1 MSKKIDDGPAVTRST
16 FIDTNSGQATP
27 EPVASEELKATIAE
41 TRAAQAAELRE
52 EIEGLRQQVAELIEA
67 NGTLRAEAEAEP
79 YCRDIQVDAAV
90 SEDDNATVV
99 HVDTGSTTGL
109 LRIYLNDGLIW
120 DGDPETEENRVGRT
134 VDTDGNDLEA
144 DVTEPSAEEAAERDF
159 CDLVRQHL
167 HTHGMG
173 PQAILR
179 AVEGYGHVERAA
191 YIASLD
197 SIADSMQ
204 LNTDNLRD
212 LAQRSRVA
220 EHLVNGG

>member
-16 FIDTNSGQATP
+16 FIDANSGQATP

-67 NGTLRAEAEAEP
+67 NGTLRAEAET

-120 DGDPETEENRVGRT
+120 DGNPETEENRVGRT
-134 VDTDGNDLEA
+134 VDTDGNDIEA
-144 DVTEPSAEEAAERDF
+144 AVTEPSAEEAAEHDF
-159 CDLVRQHL
+159 FALVRQHL

-179 AVEGYGHVERAA
+179 AVEGRGHVERAA

-220 EHLVNGG
+220 ERLVNGG

>member
-16 FIDTNSGQATP
+16 FIDANSGQATP

-41 TRAAQAAELRE
+41 TRAALNAELRE
-52 EIEGLRQQVAELIEA
+52 ENVSLRSELTDMTEKYASISHVISSA
-67 NGTLRAEAEAEP
+67 NTRAFDAEAEATEL
-79 YCRDIQVDAAV
+79 REQLSQLRADTHGVDM
-90 SEDDNATVV
+90 
-99 HVDTGSTTGL
+99 
-109 LRIYLNDGLIW
+109 
-120 DGDPETEENRVGRT
+120 
-134 VDTDGNDLEA
+134 DGNDIEA
-144 DVTEPSAEEAAERDF
+144 AVTEPSAEEDTEHDF
-159 CDLVRQHL
+159 FALVRQHL

-179 AVEGYGHVERAA
+179 AVEGRGHVERAA